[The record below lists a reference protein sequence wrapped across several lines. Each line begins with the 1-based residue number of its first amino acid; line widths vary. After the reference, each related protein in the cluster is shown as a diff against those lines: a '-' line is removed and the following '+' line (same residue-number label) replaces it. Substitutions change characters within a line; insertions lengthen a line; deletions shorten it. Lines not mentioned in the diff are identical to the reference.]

1 MARLPLVLPAFVC
14 RHMKFMMAPVELPSP
29 RSDSPEA
36 LLSDWMLIARR
47 NKALHKAARAQYA
60 RMSDVRLITAVVL
73 DSAGGLI
80 NILLGAVSAEYGVGA
95 AHNISQVALGAI
107 SVISAAII
115 SAAKQLQW
123 EAKALLHG
131 ETAMHYAELAR
142 MINSERTL
150 ARIYDSGFASIGDL
164 IKKVLAELDRFEE
177 SALAV
182 PGFIEAKLG
191 AAPLPRHSDV

>member
-1 MARLPLVLPAFVC
+1 
-14 RHMKFMMAPVELPSP
+14 MKFMMTPVVELPAELPSP
-29 RSDSPEA
+29 TSDSPEA
-36 LLSDWMLIARR
+36 LLSDWMLFARR
-47 NKALHKAARAQYA
+47 NKALHEAARAHFA
-60 RMSDVRLITAVVL
+60 RMADAGLITAVVL
-73 DSAGGLI
+73 GSAGGLI
-80 NILLGAVSAEYGVGA
+80 NILLGAVSAEYGAGA
-95 AHNISQVALGAI
+95 ALNISQVALGAI

-123 EAKALLHG
+123 EALAHQHG

-150 ARIYDSGFASIGDL
+150 ARIADSGFASIGDL

-177 SALAV
+177 SAPAV

-191 AAPLPRHSDV
+191 PPAPSSRHSNV